1 MRSRLT
7 GRDGSRRLSQM
18 STLTKSPAEDASPRG
33 RGRPRDGIVRAR
45 ILQAAL
51 KVLESTCFVNAT
63 TDAIAERA
71 GASKATIYRWWPNKE
86 AVFIEALREATAQEL
101 PLPDTGDLQQDVRV
115 QLQNFVKLLTGP
127 RGRTFKAF
135 IAAAQSDEQVAEAF
149 RKLWIEPRRAQ
160 TKAVLVRHQLE
171 GRLGSSTDLEAFMDM
186 LYGPFYFR
194 LMAGHRPLTAAMANQ
209 VAEMALDQLSRNSAE
224 SARLS

>member
-1 MRSRLT
+1 
-7 GRDGSRRLSQM
+7 M
-18 STLTKSPAEDASPRG
+18 STLVKTPDEDLTPRG
-33 RGRPRDGIVRAR
+33 RGRPRDEIARTR

-51 KVLESTCFVNAT
+51 EVLENTCFVNAT

-86 AVFIEALREATAQEL
+86 AVFIEALREATALEL
-101 PLPDTGDLQQDVRV
+101 PFPNTGNLHEDVRR

-160 TKAVLVRHQLE
+160 AKAVLLEHQRA
-171 GRLGSSTDLEAFMDM
+171 GRLAQSTDLEAFIDM
-186 LYGPFYFR
+186 LYGPFYLR
-194 LMAGHRPLTAAMANQ
+194 LMAGHRPLTVGLANQ
-209 VAEMALDQLSRNSAE
+209 IAEMSLSP
-224 SARLS
+224 LSQDDV